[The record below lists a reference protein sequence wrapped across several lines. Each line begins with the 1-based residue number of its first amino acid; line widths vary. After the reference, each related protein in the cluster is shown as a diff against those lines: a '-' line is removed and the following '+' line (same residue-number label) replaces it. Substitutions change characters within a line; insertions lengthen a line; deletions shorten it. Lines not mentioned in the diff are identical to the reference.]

1 MKKKYNELKE
11 KLRDLTLDIKL
22 GKETNKKKINQLK
35 KEIARLLTKDRQSQG
50 AQ

>member
-1 MKKKYNELKE
+1 MKKKYNELKK
-11 KLRDLTLDIKL
+11 KLTDLKLDIKL
-22 GKETNKKKINQLK
+22 GKETNKKKINELK